1 MCRLKNLK
9 RRWKSNLIM
18 DYELLDPV
26 YEYGWAE
33 MNSQILGNSLGD
45 WVFKAK
51 IGWQDRKG
59 R

>member
-1 MCRLKNLK
+1 
-9 RRWKSNLIM
+9 M